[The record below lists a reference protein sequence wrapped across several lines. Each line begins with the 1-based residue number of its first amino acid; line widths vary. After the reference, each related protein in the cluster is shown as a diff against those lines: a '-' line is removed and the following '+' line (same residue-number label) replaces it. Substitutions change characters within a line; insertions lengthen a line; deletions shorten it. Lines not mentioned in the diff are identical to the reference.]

1 MTFLFIR
8 EKPIFVFFEN
18 WGKDILALLAGTVIG
33 IILAIPPGPIVMM
46 GMNLAL
52 GSDMKLD
59 FKFALGT
66 SVMDI
71 FYCLAAVFAASAAHA
86 AVQGFSDDHPELVL
100 VFQALVVVGLII
112 IGIFLSLGKYKN
124 HPAKESFSNVKAN
137 RFLDNLKSKGPFFL
151 GMAIALGNIANPT
164 FLTALAVM
172 ASQAKKLGAIQVL
185 PWDNLLYSLGFG
197 IGNFIWIVFITE
209 LIHYHKAKFSHT
221 MVKRLVQI
229 SGIVFILAGIL
240 LAYHI
245 VESKIQGDLG
255 QNGNSS
261 GISLP
266 GATLFD

>member
-1 MTFLFIR
+1 
-8 EKPIFVFFEN
+8 
-18 WGKDILALLAGTVIG
+18 VIG

-46 GMNLAL
+46 AMNLAL
-52 GSDMKLD
+52 GSDKKLD

-71 FYCLAAVFAASAAHA
+71 VYCLAAVFAASAAHA
-86 AVQGFSDDHPELVL
+86 AVQGFSDSHPEMVL

-112 IGIFLSLGKYKN
+112 TGVYLAIGKYN
-124 HPAKESFSNVKAN
+124 QNPRRDAFSHGRSN

-151 GMAIALGNIANPT
+151 GMAIALGNIANPS

-172 ASQAKKLGAIQVL
+172 ASQAKKLGVIQVI
-185 PWDNLLYSLGFG
+185 PWDNLLFSLGFG
-197 IGNFIWIVFITE
+197 IGNFIWIVLITE
-209 LIHYHKAKFSHT
+209 LIHFHKAKFSEN

-229 SGIVFILAGIL
+229 SGIVFVIAGIL
-240 LAYHI
+240 LAYH
-245 VESKIQGDLG
+245 VVDSKLNADIG

-261 GISLP
+261 GISFP